1 MTAPLLR
8 RLAAG
13 LLILPLLF
21 GAGCSDDKTERPSL
35 TLSAEKIVLPSEA
48 GATARLDVTASGPW
62 QLEISGS
69 GFDASPLHGGR
80 GTTSV
85 TLTATETNT
94 STARTSLG
102 SLHLFMPQSGPELT
116 VTVEQRPAVAA
127 QTLLLYMP
135 GRSLASYFEQ
145 NIEGIRRAVDADTPG
160 DGRIFVCWQPAN
172 QRTAELFELYYDS
185 NSASCATREVKT
197 YTEFNAGDPESVHTL
212 FAELADEAPALSY
225 GLIIGCHGK
234 AWVPASAGTLARGA
248 LRPSDGA
255 KEYWQPAPGAYP
267 TRSFGDSGYEMDIT
281 ELADA
286 LAALPYRFDFLLFDD
301 CFMANIETLY
311 DLRASVDHVIASP
324 CEIMADG
331 FPYDR
336 IIPQMFTDEG
346 RSHDLGAVCYEFWN
360 LYQNDYA
367 SDHLPHA
374 VGMYH
379 AGRHVGD
386 RPSGRRH
393 APHQPDPGRGVRP
406 QHAANLRGALAA
418 PVLRHGAI
426 RLRAVQRRGAARRV
440 RGVLRRSLPARE
452 PAAHRRFLFGL
463 QQPDEPHHPL
473 LGHHDQR
480 ALDEIHGGEPRD
492 ELVPR
497 DARIALHPQNRGGQK
512 RMKPAGPETTL
523 RTPPA
528 DPAPAS
534 AERESPDGTVPLQV
548 LPSGDFPYVP
558 VCSGDAA
565 GRHATI
571 GAQPRTRARGLA
583 AGPAPCATRIV
594 RT

>member
-8 RLAAG
+8 RLTAG

-21 GAGCSDDKTERPSL
+21 GAGCSDDKTEKPSL

-85 TLTATETNT
+85 TLTATETNP

-116 VTVEQRPAVAA
+116 VSVEQRPAVAA

-172 QRTAELFELYYDS
+172 QRTAELFELYYDP

-248 LRPSDGA
+248 LQPSDGA

-367 SDHLPHA
+367 STIYRMQSGCITLAVMSEIDRLADVMRRINRTPAAEYDPNTLQTYEGLSPHLFYDMGQY
-374 VGMYH
+374 V
-379 AGRHVGD
+379 
-386 RPSGRRH
+386 S
-393 APHQPDPGRGVRP
+393 VRCSD
-406 QHAANLRGALAA
+406 AALLDEFAECFDAA
-418 PVLRHGAI
+418 FP
-426 RLRAVQRRGAARRV
+426 
-440 RGVLRRSLPARE
+440 RE

-480 ALDEIHGGEPRD
+480 AFDEIHGREPRD
-492 ELVPR
+492 KLVPR

-512 RMKPAGPETTL
+512 RMKPAGPETTFW
-523 RTPPA
+523 TPPA

-558 VCSGDAA
+558 VCSGDTA
-565 GRHATI
+565 GRHSAI
-571 GAQPRTRARGLA
+571 GAHPRTRARGLA
-583 AGPAPCATRIV
+583 AGPAPRATRIV

>member
-21 GAGCSDDKTERPSL
+21 GAGCSDDKTEKPSL

-248 LRPSDGA
+248 LKPSDGV

-281 ELADA
+281 ELADVMRRINRTPA
-286 LAALPYRFDFLLFDD
+286 AEYDPNTLQTYEGLSPHLFYDMGQYVSVRCSDAALLDEFAECFDAAFPPESRLH
-301 CFMANIETLY
+301 T
-311 DLRASVDHVIASP
+311 
-324 CEIMADG
+324 DG
-331 FPYDR
+331 FYSAYNNRMNPITHYSG
-336 IIPQMFTDEG
+336 ITISEPSTKFTE
-346 RSHDLGAVCYEFWN
+346 EN
-360 LYQNDYA
+360 
-367 SDHLPHA
+367 
-374 VGMYH
+374 
-379 AGRHVGD
+379 
-386 RPSGRRH
+386 
-393 APHQPDPGRGVRP
+393 
-406 QHAANLRGALAA
+406 
-418 PVLRHGAI
+418 
-426 RLRAVQRRGAARRV
+426 RATNWY
-440 RGVLRRSLPARE
+440 
-452 PAAHRRFLFGL
+452 
-463 QQPDEPHHPL
+463 
-473 LGHHDQR
+473 R
-480 ALDEIHGGEPRD
+480 ATHE
-492 ELVPR
+492 
-497 DARIALHPQNRGGQK
+497 
-512 RMKPAGPETTL
+512 
-523 RTPPA
+523 
-528 DPAPAS
+528 
-534 AERESPDGTVPLQV
+534 
-548 LPSGDFPYVP
+548 
-558 VCSGDAA
+558 
-565 GRHATI
+565 
-571 GAQPRTRARGLA
+571 
-583 AGPAPCATRIV
+583 
-594 RT
+594 

>member
-21 GAGCSDDKTERPSL
+21 GAGCSDDKTEKPSL
-35 TLSAEKIVLPSEA
+35 RLSAEKIVLPSEA

-160 DGRIFVCWQPAN
+160 DGRIFVCWQPAS

-367 SDHLPHA
+367 STIYRMQSGCITLA
-374 VGMYH
+374 VMSEI
-379 AGRHVGD
+379 D
-386 RPSGRRH
+386 RLADVMRRIN
-393 APHQPDPGRGVRP
+393 RT
-406 QHAANLRGALAA
+406 
-418 PVLRHGAI
+418 
-426 RLRAVQRRGAARRV
+426 
-440 RGVLRRSLPARE
+440 
-452 PAAHRRFLFGL
+452 PAAEYDPNTLQTYEGLSPHLFYDMGQYVSVRCSDAAL
-463 QQPDEPHHPL
+463 
-473 LGHHDQR
+473 
-480 ALDEIHGGEPRD
+480 LDEFAECF
-492 ELVPR
+492 
-497 DARIALHPQNRGGQK
+497 DAAFPPESRLHTDGFYSAYNNRMNPITHYSGITISIIRKSKFPQNPKRSVRFSGKRTKRSVQK
-512 RMKPAGPETTL
+512 RKARNTQKAETK
-523 RTPPA
+523 
-528 DPAPAS
+528 
-534 AERESPDGTVPLQV
+534 V
-548 LPSGDFPYVP
+548 L
-558 VCSGDAA
+558 
-565 GRHATI
+565 
-571 GAQPRTRARGLA
+571 
-583 AGPAPCATRIV
+583 
-594 RT
+594 

>member
-346 RSHDLGAVCYEFWN
+346 RSHD
-360 LYQNDYA
+360 QI
-367 SDHLPHA
+367 
-374 VGMYH
+374 
-379 AGRHVGD
+379 GRAHV
-386 RPSGRRH
+386 
-393 APHQPDPGRGVRP
+393 
-406 QHAANLRGALAA
+406 
-418 PVLRHGAI
+418 
-426 RLRAVQRRGAARRV
+426 
-440 RGVLRRSLPARE
+440 
-452 PAAHRRFLFGL
+452 
-463 QQPDEPHHPL
+463 
-473 LGHHDQR
+473 
-480 ALDEIHGGEPRD
+480 
-492 ELVPR
+492 
-497 DARIALHPQNRGGQK
+497 
-512 RMKPAGPETTL
+512 
-523 RTPPA
+523 
-528 DPAPAS
+528 
-534 AERESPDGTVPLQV
+534 
-548 LPSGDFPYVP
+548 
-558 VCSGDAA
+558 
-565 GRHATI
+565 
-571 GAQPRTRARGLA
+571 
-583 AGPAPCATRIV
+583 
-594 RT
+594 

>member
-360 LYQNDYA
+360 LYQND
-367 SDHLPHA
+367 
-374 VGMYH
+374 
-379 AGRHVGD
+379 
-386 RPSGRRH
+386 
-393 APHQPDPGRGVRP
+393 
-406 QHAANLRGALAA
+406 
-418 PVLRHGAI
+418 
-426 RLRAVQRRGAARRV
+426 
-440 RGVLRRSLPARE
+440 
-452 PAAHRRFLFGL
+452 
-463 QQPDEPHHPL
+463 
-473 LGHHDQR
+473 
-480 ALDEIHGGEPRD
+480 
-492 ELVPR
+492 
-497 DARIALHPQNRGGQK
+497 
-512 RMKPAGPETTL
+512 
-523 RTPPA
+523 
-528 DPAPAS
+528 
-534 AERESPDGTVPLQV
+534 
-548 LPSGDFPYVP
+548 
-558 VCSGDAA
+558 C
-565 GRHATI
+565 
-571 GAQPRTRARGLA
+571 
-583 AGPAPCATRIV
+583 
-594 RT
+594 

>member
-8 RLAAG
+8 RLTAG

-85 TLTATETNT
+85 TLTATETNP

-116 VTVEQRPAVAA
+116 VSVEQRPAVAT

-212 FAELADEAPALSY
+212 FAELAD
-225 GLIIGCHGK
+225 
-234 AWVPASAGTLARGA
+234 
-248 LRPSDGA
+248 
-255 KEYWQPAPGAYP
+255 
-267 TRSFGDSGYEMDIT
+267 
-281 ELADA
+281 A

-346 RSHDLGAVCYEFWN
+346 RSYDLGAVCYEFWN

-367 SDHLPHA
+367 STIYRMQSGCITLA
-374 VGMYH
+374 VMSEI
-379 AGRHVGD
+379 D
-386 RPSGRRH
+386 RLADVMRRIN
-393 APHQPDPGRGVRP
+393 RT
-406 QHAANLRGALAA
+406 
-418 PVLRHGAI
+418 
-426 RLRAVQRRGAARRV
+426 
-440 RGVLRRSLPARE
+440 
-452 PAAHRRFLFGL
+452 PAAEYDPNTLQTYEGLSPHLFYDMGQYVSVRCSDAAL
-463 QQPDEPHHPL
+463 
-473 LGHHDQR
+473 
-480 ALDEIHGGEPRD
+480 LDEF
-492 ELVPR
+492 
-497 DARIALHPQNRGGQK
+497 
-512 RMKPAGPETTL
+512 
-523 RTPPA
+523 
-528 DPAPAS
+528 
-534 AERESPDGTVPLQV
+534 AEC
-548 LPSGDFPYVP
+548 F
-558 VCSGDAA
+558 DAA
-565 GRHATI
+565 FPPESRLHTDGFYSAYNNRMNPITHYSGITISEPSTKFTEENRATNWY
-571 GAQPRTRARGLA
+571 RA
-583 AGPAPCATRIV
+583 THE
-594 RT
+594 